1 MNGMSWRVVDLTHP
15 LTTAMPLWAGD
26 PAIEIQPWASYDQ
39 EGYLINRLTIGEHS
53 GTHWGTPNSF
63 IPNAR
68 SADQFTAQ
76 ELVVPAVVLDRRE
89 STESNPDYCFSLADL
104 EAWEARYGLVP
115 SGSLVIL
122 FTGWQDRWNHSPSF
136 FNRDAQGTC
145 HFPGFGAEA
154 VAFLIAERHIVGLGT
169 DTHGVDPG
177 SDPTYAASTAIYE
190 ADGLILECLAGL
202 DQLPPT
208 GAILVIGGLPVQG
221 GSGSPAR
228 VLALLPAV

>member
-1 MNGMSWRVVDLTHP
+1 MNQMPWRVVDLTHP
-15 LTTAMPLWAGD
+15 LTATMPLWAGD
-26 PAIEIQPWASYDQ
+26 PSIEIQPWASYGQ
-39 EGYLINRLTIGEHS
+39 EGYMINRLIIGEHS

-89 STESNPDYCFSLADL
+89 SAAPNPDYCLSLADV
-104 EAWEARYGLVP
+104 EAWEARHGLVP

-122 FTGWQDRWNHSPSF
+122 FTGWQDRWSHSPSF

-177 SDPTYAASTAIYE
+177 SDPTYAASMAIYE

-208 GAILVIGGLPVQG
+208 GATLVIGGLPVQD

-228 VLALLPAV
+228 VLALIAAV